1 MESLSVREL
10 RQRCEQAGVNVLG
23 LTEKSEMI
31 KALLAAEAAASKQ
44 SEGAGKNGR
53 DGIPSVELLCGHAL
67 VQINML
73 KEAAKEQEKMH
84 TTQMTELRKEMQQ
97 LIRTQTEVL
106 AQQSAATTRLLQSL
120 QTQMTSLQAVLAPR
134 AAGLTCAQAKAA
146 GLACIQAR
154 AAGFS
159 CKDAREAGF
168 SCKDAREAGMLLT
181 CKDAKEAGFTC
192 KDVREAGFTCKE
204 AREAGMLLT
213 CKDAREAGFTCK
225 DVREAGFTCKEARE
239 AGFTCKDVR
248 EAGFSMAEVK
258 RAGYSV
264 REAQE
269 AGYPAGY
276 GGSLFVSSIAWD
288 VA

>member
-1 MESLSVREL
+1 
-10 RQRCEQAGVNVLG
+10 
-23 LTEKSEMI
+23 
-31 KALLAAEAAASKQ
+31 
-44 SEGAGKNGR
+44 
-53 DGIPSVELLCGHAL
+53 
-67 VQINML
+67 ML

-146 GLACIQAR
+146 VCIQAR

-168 SCKDAREAGMLLT
+168 SCKDAREAGMLWTCKDAKAAGFT

-192 KDVREAGFTCKE
+192 KDAWEAGFTCKE
-204 AREAGMLLT
+204 AREAGMLST
-213 CKDAREAGFTCK
+213 CKDAKEAGFTCK
-225 DVREAGFTCKEARE
+225 DARD
-239 AGFTCKDVR
+239 AGFTCKDAK
-248 EAGFSMAEVK
+248 EAGFKPKECMQAGFTYEEGRAAGLSSRIYIRDSKFDVCPDLWYGSRKSPSKNSNPGCPLPPRPPPPGEHRRGGHTVPPRVRPAHSKSFVLTTLPSPVCVVK
-258 RAGYSV
+258 
-264 REAQE
+264 
-269 AGYPAGY
+269 
-276 GGSLFVSSIAWD
+276 FDWD
-288 VA
+288 GFAI